1 MEGVMQEV
9 AELIQEMGIVPNRE
23 EIDKLI
29 SECDADNSGTIEAG
43 EFLALMAR
51 YFCPHPA

>member
-1 MEGVMQEV
+1 MT
-9 AELIQEMGIVPNRE
+9 ELIKEMGCVPTRE

-29 SECDADNSGTIEAG
+29 SECDADKSGTIEAG

-51 YFCPHPA
+51 YSCIYPA